1 MTPSQMGKKWIYPR
15 SLRSRCTPNPVA
27 PDRADR
33 RTREF
38 ASMDS
43 DHNDEPASLPI
54 SLYGNRFTA
63 NFNHNCEKTFTYLS
77 SPVDIRVMHQTAN
90 GRLPQIGHGR
100 RLKVESNW
108 PQRQPKQTVFFL

>member
-1 MTPSQMGKKWIYPR
+1 MYPR

-33 RTREF
+33 LTREF

-63 NFNHNCEKTFTYLS
+63 NFNHNCEKTFTNLFD
-77 SPVDIRVMHQTAN
+77 PVDNLAKRRIAN
-90 GRLPQIGHGR
+90 G
-100 RLKVESNW
+100 
-108 PQRQPKQTVFFL
+108 